1 MSIVRLAEDLGL
13 SVSTVSRALNGYADV
28 AAETRRRVIQRAD
41 EIAYKPHPGA
51 RGLKSGKSFTVGVVL
66 PIDAPGGPFMDAMY
80 ARLLGGVAAEI
91 EKSGYSLL
99 AAAHSQARREHE
111 LGQYESFIRSNW
123 YDAFIVVRTR
133 IEDERVQLLQERRI
147 PFVTYGRTGCSDHH
161 AWVDPDNEGAFH
173 LATRRQIDFGH
184 RRIGLLNGPG
194 HFMFAALRRRGFE
207 RALGE
212 AGLQALPS
220 LLVHGELTES
230 AGYAGAMELL
240 RGAVHAPTSLV
251 CATDALAI
259 GAMAA
264 CRDRGLRVGID
275 VSVIGYGNSDAAQY
289 SAPPLSSIEHR
300 VQDNGHHIGQLL
312 MRLMAGED
320 ASRLHYLEPVVLV
333 ERSSDGPCPRP

>member
-28 AAETRRRVIQRAD
+28 APETRKRVMQRAD

-51 RGLKSGKSFTVGVVL
+51 RGLKAGKSYTVGVVL

-99 AAAHSQARREHE
+99 ATAHSQARREHE
-111 LGQYESFIRSNW
+111 LGQYESFIRSSW

-133 IEDERVQLLQERRI
+133 IDDDRVHLLAERRI
-147 PFVTYGRTGCSDHH
+147 PFVTYGRTGSSQNH

-173 LATRRQIDFGH
+173 LATRRQIGFGH
-184 RRIGLLNGPG
+184 RRIALLNGPD

-207 RALGE
+207 RAMSE
-212 AGLQALPS
+212 AGLALVPS
-220 LLVHGELTES
+220 LLVPGELTES
-230 AGYAGAMELL
+230 AGYAGAMQLL
-240 RGAVHAPTSLV
+240 GAEDPPTALV

-264 CRDRGLRVGID
+264 CRDRGLRVGVD
-275 VSVIGYGNSDAAQY
+275 VSVIGYGNSDAGQY
-289 SAPPLSSIEHR
+289 SAPPLSTIEHR
-300 VQDNGHHIGQLL
+300 VKENGHHIGQLL
-312 MRLMAGED
+312 MRLIGGEE

-333 ERSSDGPCPRP
+333 ERSSDGPCPARR